1 MAIPLFQRGPR
12 ADWEGGGILWPR
24 TLKNATPYVTRLAER
39 GLPVSETSTP
49 LARWNRPPAQFRAY
63 LNDPDLA
70 PIRETPEFQQFL
82 KELDPVFP
90 GPRPA
95 P

>member
-1 MAIPLFQRGPR
+1 MEQI
-12 ADWEGGGILWPR
+12 
-24 TLKNATPYVTRLAER
+24 
-39 GLPVSETSTP
+39 
-49 LARWNRPPAQFRAY
+49 PPAQFRAY

-70 PIRETPEFQQFL
+70 PIRESPEFQQFL
-82 KELDPVFP
+82 QELDPVFP